1 MGICDRAVSV
11 LVQPARLVKTILGRA
26 HHAIYPHYF
35 RKRKGQ
41 RDHIDGVE
49 LKRLHSFS
57 VDYIE
62 GAPLL
67 SSCVADVGTG
77 TKEET
82 RLLN

>member
-1 MGICDRAVSV
+1 MQSIHIISENGKVRVI
-11 LVQPARLVKTILGRA
+11 
-26 HHAIYPHYF
+26 
-35 RKRKGQ
+35 
-41 RDHIDGVE
+41 IDGAE

-67 SSCVADVGTG
+67 FSCVAELG
-77 TKEET
+77 EEKREDK

>member
-1 MGICDRAVSV
+1 MQSIHIISENGKVSV
-11 LVQPARLVKTILGRA
+11 I
-26 HHAIYPHYF
+26 
-35 RKRKGQ
+35 
-41 RDHIDGVE
+41 IDGAE

-67 SSCVADVGTG
+67 FSCVADVGTG
-77 TKEET
+77 QREEKT

>member
-1 MGICDRAVSV
+1 MQSIHIISENGKVRVI
-11 LVQPARLVKTILGRA
+11 
-26 HHAIYPHYF
+26 
-35 RKRKGQ
+35 
-41 RDHIDGVE
+41 IDGAE

-67 SSCVADVGTG
+67 FSCVADVGTG
-77 TKEET
+77 ERKEM